1 MLSKILH
8 DFINGARYSDVDPSV
23 MIGLII
29 LGIVAGIIG
38 SLFGVGGGIIFIPVL
53 TIVYKLPAVEAA
65 AISLV
70 GILSLS
76 AGAASYYTEKKVANV
91 RLGLYLEIGTTIGAI
106 MGAFIAG
113 LIDQW
118 IIFTIFAIF
127 VIANGLR
134 MLFSHGKDQGS
145 TEGEH
150 EFYTVD
156 TKTGETIGYD
166 LKHKAAGSAI
176 CFIAGAY
183 SSVTG
188 VGGGVIKVPVMNNF
202 MGVPMKAATATS
214 SFMIGLTA
222 FCGAMVYFINGQIDL
237 EFAACVAISSYIGM
251 LIGTRISRHF
261 DTTSLKRYFAF
272 VLFASAISM
281 LLKAGG
287 IL

>member
-1 MLSKILH
+1 M
-8 DFINGARYSDVDPSV
+8 DPSV
-23 MIGLII
+23 LIGLLI
-29 LGIVAGIIG
+29 LGVVAGIIG

-76 AGAASYYTEKKVANV
+76 AGAASYYTEHKVANV

-106 MGAFIAG
+106 VGAFVAG

-118 IIFTIFAIF
+118 IIFTIFAVF
-127 VIANGLR
+127 VIANGIR
-134 MLFSHGKDQGS
+134 MLFSHGKDCGS

-150 EFYTVD
+150 EFYAKD
-156 TKTGETIGYD
+156 MKTGETIGYD
-166 LKHKAAGSAI
+166 LKHKTAGSAI

-202 MGVPMKAATATS
+202 MGVPLKAATATS

-222 FCGAMVYFINGQIDL
+222 FCGAMVYFINGQVDL
-237 EFAACVAISSYIGM
+237 EFAACVAIGSYAGM
-251 LIGTRISRHF
+251 LVGTRISRYF
-261 DTTSLKRYFAF
+261 DTTALKRYFAF
-272 VLFASAISM
+272 VLFASAVSM

-287 IL
+287 VL